1 VPPGT
6 RVIFLAPP
14 GATIS
19 DRLGQIADT
28 KGDLSRVPT
37 LTMEGGARSPDV
49 RIYPGA
55 GLNIQGTPIQV
66 TDSKGKLL
74 SEVIREN
81 HLEGKDVVVSTC
93 FQSDEGPWRGIVIK
107 RPEDYR

>member
-1 VPPGT
+1 MPPGT

-37 LTMEGGARSPDV
+37 LTMEGGAEPDL